1 MKKKLHKISLG
12 EYNKH
17 YKYIIFALFF
27 TLLNDLLNGM
37 TYHSTFG
44 TLRLFS
50 TDTQK
55 IYSTHDLIHSI
66 FYFFGTFIIS
76 IFFYLIEKVKNIFKN
91 KDKEKNNLFP
101 KSPPLIYSKAKFKFS
116 IPDFLLVFFIWILI
130 DRIIEE
136 HKLVLKHLDFWM
148 FELIFSSYL
157 INKLTKIEIYE
168 HNKISLLIN
177 LFPISFKI
185 ITIIY
190 TFIGDSKCKNNNKYD
205 YFKYKYE
212 CNSKYLDSY
221 LRFRILFAVYWY
233 FVPCGI
239 LIYIIATS
247 LKSYAMIKI
256 KWFMDFKY
264 MPAYILLMIY
274 GIMGTIFYLGIAIL
288 TTHFKCKENDPV
300 INFSDYFCRIS
311 ENGNKATT
319 YYDNFSIYFKTT
331 KKVKEKLI
339 EFFVIILGII
349 SFFFKKYYILMI
361 IKYLTPVH
369 VGFLVPMRYFFT
381 KIILFTYNLFMSF
394 AESERKIFHWDSM
407 EYLKQKFILD
417 TFGDIVSFIGFLIY
431 LEIIELNFC
440 RLNVNLRKNIILRS
454 NYDSLGIYQE
464 IDDSLSEDELEESI
478 KGDSKPTSLG
488 PIFKYEE

>member
-1 MKKKLHKISLG
+1 
-12 EYNKH
+12 
-17 YKYIIFALFF
+17 
-27 TLLNDLLNGM
+27 
-37 TYHSTFG
+37 
-44 TLRLFS
+44 
-50 TDTQK
+50 
-55 IYSTHDLIHSI
+55 
-66 FYFFGTFIIS
+66 
-76 IFFYLIEKVKNIFKN
+76 
-91 KDKEKNNLFP
+91 
-101 KSPPLIYSKAKFKFS
+101 
-116 IPDFLLVFFIWILI
+116 
-130 DRIIEE
+130 
-136 HKLVLKHLDFWM
+136 
-148 FELIFSSYL
+148 
-157 INKLTKIEIYE
+157 
-168 HNKISLLIN
+168 
-177 LFPISFKI
+177 
-185 ITIIY
+185 
-190 TFIGDSKCKNNNKYD
+190 
-205 YFKYKYE
+205 
-212 CNSKYLDSY
+212 
-221 LRFRILFAVYWY
+221 
-233 FVPCGI
+233 
-239 LIYIIATS
+239 
-247 LKSYAMIKI
+247 MIKI

-311 ENGNKATT
+311 EKGNKATT

-381 KIILFTYNLFMSF
+381 KIRLFTYNLFMSF
-394 AESERKIFHWDSM
+394 AESDRKIFHWDSM